1 MVFKRFIEVGRVII
15 VNYGPLVGK
24 LAVIVDILTTTK
36 ALIQGLKGGIKRQEI
51 SLRRVT
57 LTDYKLDIKRG
68 ETEAKVYKALEDYKL
83 EDKFKASTIYKK
95 NELRKKRA
103 SLTDF
108 DRFKVM
114 RLRQKRAVLRHKA
127 INGIKTKGSKK
138 KEKKAAK
145 K

>member
-1 MVFKRFIEVGRVII
+1 MVFRRFVEVGRVII

-36 ALIQGLKGGIKRQEI
+36 ALVQGLKGGIKRQEI

-68 ETEAKVYKALEDYKL
+68 AKQAEVYKAIDDFKL
-83 EDKFKASTIYKK
+83 EDKFKTSTFYKK
-95 NELRKKRA
+95 NEIRQKRA
-103 SLTDF
+103 NLTDF

-114 RLRQKRAVLRHKA
+114 RLRQKRAVLRHTATK
-127 INGIKTKGSKK
+127 GIKKNSGK
-138 KEKKAAK
+138 KKAAK

>member
-1 MVFKRFIEVGRVII
+1 MVFRRFVEVGRVII

-68 ETEAKVYKALEDYKL
+68 AKQAEVYKAIDDFKL
-83 EDKFKASTIYKK
+83 EDKFKTSTFYKK
-95 NELRKKRA
+95 NEIRQKRA
-103 SLTDF
+103 NLTDF

-114 RLRQKRAVLRHKA
+114 RLRQKWAVLRHIP
-127 INGIKTKGSKK
+127 INGGKK
-138 KEKKAAK
+138 DGKKKAAK

>member
-1 MVFKRFIEVGRVII
+1 MVFRRFIEVGRVII

-68 ETEAKVYKALEDYKL
+68 AKEAEVYKAIDDFKL
-83 EDKFKASTIYKK
+83 EDKFKTSTFYKK
-95 NELRKKRA
+95 NEIRQKRA
-103 SLTDF
+103 NLTDF

-114 RLRQKRAVLRHKA
+114 RLRQKRAVLRHIA
-127 INGIKTKGSKK
+127 INGGKK
-138 KEKKAAK
+138 DGKKKAAK